1 MPFIRGRYYINPTY
15 GAALEAAREAEEARS
30 SAERSER
37 ESKSASTTS
46 GADGRGGQNEAQG
59 PIHRVE
65 IEVTE
70 MVPSH
75 SGRAQRGFVARVHRA
90 SVTSGAAGKTS
101 ADQEFINSPASDGAQ
116 SRGGGTQSGRM
127 RAQTAETHV
136 FADPQDLANFLQGE
150 FEKDSER

>member
-1 MPFIRGRYYINPTY
+1 MPFIRGRYYINPRY

-30 SAERSER
+30 SAERPER

-70 MVPSH
+70 VVPSH
-75 SGRAQRGFVARVHRA
+75 SGRAQRGLVARVHRA
-90 SVTSGAAGKTS
+90 SVTSGAAGKAG
-101 ADQEFINSPASDGAQ
+101 ADQEFGSPVSYGVQSHGGTAQ
-116 SRGGGTQSGRM
+116 SCRGANQ
-127 RAQTAETHV
+127 APETHV
-136 FADPQDLANFLQGE
+136 FAGPQDLADFLRGE
-150 FEKDSER
+150 FEKDSPQ